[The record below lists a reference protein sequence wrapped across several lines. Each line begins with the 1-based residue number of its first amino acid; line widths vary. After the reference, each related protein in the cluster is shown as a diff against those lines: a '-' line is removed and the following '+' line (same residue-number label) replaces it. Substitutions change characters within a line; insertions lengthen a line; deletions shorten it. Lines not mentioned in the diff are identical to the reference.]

1 MQQLQQ
7 CKVTPGTER
16 RIFLWHF
23 DENVT
28 SVCVTVR
35 HGGEAVVAHLWRT
48 SAAFHKLLTLNT
60 SWFRANILSAVKV
73 CKKKKK
79 ELCFVSSA
87 MWVAFK
93 LFVEMNTYVKALQG
107 IFHASAAQTCNC
119 EKNGVNFQ
127 KV

>member
-7 CKVTPGTER
+7 CKVTPGTAR
-16 RIFLWHF
+16 WIFLWHF
-23 DENVT
+23 DENVA
-28 SVCVTVR
+28 SVR
-35 HGGEAVVAHLWRT
+35 HGGEAVVAHLRRT

-60 SWFRANILSAVKV
+60 SWFRANISSAAKV
-73 CKKKKK
+73 RKKKKK

-93 LFVEMNTYVKALQG
+93 LFVEMNTYVRALQG